1 MENKPKYNKTL
12 PSVDTARLNAEIK
25 KEINA
30 NKVNID
36 QGVFKKSHSER
47 LQLASLKK
55 SNQLSVLNGNKDSL
69 LKDFMSKELPNWGG
83 LVFNGKRFSKN

>member
-47 LQLASLKK
+47 LQLVSLKK
-55 SNQLSVLNGNKDSL
+55 SKASEISL
-69 LKDFMSKELPNWGG
+69 LKDFMSNELPNWGG
-83 LVFNGKRFSKN
+83 LKFNGKRFSKN

>member
-1 MENKPKYNKTL
+1 MKNKPKYNKSL

-36 QGVFKKSHSER
+36 QTVFKKTHSER
-47 LQLASLKK
+47 LQLAFLKK
-55 SNQLSVLNGNKDSL
+55 SHELVVLNGNKESL
-69 LKDFMSKELPNWGG
+69 LKDFMSMELPNWGG
-83 LVFNGKRFSKN
+83 LKFNGKKFSIN